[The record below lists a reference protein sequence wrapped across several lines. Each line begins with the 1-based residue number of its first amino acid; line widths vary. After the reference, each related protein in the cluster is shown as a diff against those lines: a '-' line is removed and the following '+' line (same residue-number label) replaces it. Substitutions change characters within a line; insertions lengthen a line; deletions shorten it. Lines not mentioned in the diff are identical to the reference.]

1 MKKIILAS
9 VSSIA
14 LLGLV
19 ACGDTDNTTTQSIEP
34 EVQETA
40 PTVVP
45 DNETNVTVVPEAD
58 TAIEPTDD
66 TTTQSIE
73 TEEEPGV
80 TIVQPE
86 GGATGAAPMAAPDG
100 SADVEEIEPADDV
113 PAVQ

>member
-40 PTVVP
+40 PTAVP
-45 DNETNVTVVPEAD
+45 DNDTDVTVVPEAGTD
-58 TAIEPTDD
+58 EAAPTDD

-73 TEEEPGV
+73 GDEESGV

-86 GGATGAAPMAAPDG
+86 GGSTDEAPMAAPQG
-100 SADVEEIEPADDV
+100 SATDEVEPADDV